1 MVTSM
6 NLDLGSYAT
15 YFLYTAVYI
24 IFAVCLK
31 YILDFRASKIYH
43 ADDMIAGGNLAVGLR
58 RSGAQLGLAIV
69 MMGVLSGA
77 SAPSLV
83 QDLLVTV
90 LYGALG
96 LALIVSSLFIT
107 DRLVL
112 PGVNNMNALKDN
124 NIAVGIVEFG
134 MMMATGLI
142 AYSSIIGESGGVGS
156 TLVYFLIGQL
166 TLVCLVLVYD
176 KVMVRKVDI
185 VKAVADNKSAAGIYL
200 AGKLIA
206 YALILKGAIA
216 GNLPDAT
223 LAQLAL
229 EYIVLAVGGMILL
242 YLFELIIDLLLVTTC
257 KVSEVLSENR
267 IVPALQLAAAKIGV
281 ALILSNAI
289 L

>member
-1 MVTSM
+1 MVTFM
-6 NLDLGSYAT
+6 NLESYAT
-15 YFLYTAVYI
+15 YFVYTAVYI
-24 IFAVCLK
+24 AFAVGLK
-31 YILDFRASKIYH
+31 YILNFRASKFYH
-43 ADDMIAGGNLAVGLR
+43 ADDLIAGGNLAVGLR

-77 SAPSLV
+77 SAPSLA

-112 PGVNNMNALKDN
+112 PGVNNMSALKEN
-124 NIAVGIVEFG
+124 NTAVGIVEFG
-134 MMMATGLI
+134 MMVATGLI
-142 AYSSIIGESGGVGS
+142 AYSSIIGESGGVAS
-156 TLVYFLIGQL
+156 TLIYFLVGQL

-185 VKAVADNKSAAGIYL
+185 VKAVADNNSAAGIYL

-223 LAQLAL
+223 LVELAL
-229 EYIVLAVGGMILL
+229 EYVVLAVGGMILL
-242 YLFELIIDLLLVTTC
+242 YVFELVIDLLLVTTA
-257 KVSEVLSENR
+257 KVSEILRENS
-267 IVPALQLAAAKIGV
+267 IVPALQLSAAKVGV